1 MATNEDW
8 WGYLIFVFF
17 IVVIVIF
24 VIKIL
29 LQFPGLLEW
38 SFVCSDLEDDNSESD
53 VEMEEIVEVVD
64 EVGDRDEEM
73 RIDKQ

>member
-8 WGYLIFVFF
+8 WGYLIFVLF

-24 VIKIL
+24 VIKIF